1 MAEQGSGT
9 AAPEEAER
17 STSGSPR
24 VARRM
29 LQLQNSLVELLRAK
43 PFSQIT
49 YKEITEGVDI
59 DRSTVYRYYNH
70 KNQVL
75 RAAVDVRLTAFA
87 SRLDLTFGRME
98 TIDGYMG
105 RAVDAWMGLWLESGG
120 LLAAA
125 TGLGSEPGP
134 QRDWWR
140 RRTEP
145 WVEAVREAL
154 EIARLVEELPQDGR
168 PARPLAEMVVGLCLS
183 TFNNEL
189 TAAHTEEHRAMVRD
203 LLLDAVLRTMGR
215 TRADR

>member
-1 MAEQGSGT
+1 MTEQGPGT
-9 AAPEEAER
+9 AAPETGPA
-17 STSGSPR
+17 TSGSLR
-24 VARRM
+24 AAQRM
-29 LQLQNSLVELLRAK
+29 LQLQNSLVALLRTK

-75 RAAVDVRLTAFA
+75 QAAVDVRLTAFA

-98 TIDGYMG
+98 SIDGYTA
-105 RAVDAWMGLWLESGG
+105 RLVDAWTGLWLESGG

-125 TGLGSEPGP
+125 SGLGAEPGP
-134 QRDWWR
+134 QRQWWR
-140 RRTEP
+140 ERTEP
-145 WVEAVREAL
+145 WTEAVREAI
-154 EIARLVEELPQDGR
+154 EVARFVEELPADGR

-189 TAAHTEEHRAMVRD
+189 TVEHTAEHRTMVRD
-203 LLLDAVLRTMGR
+203 LLLDAVLRTLGR
-215 TRADR
+215 RR

>member
-1 MAEQGSGT
+1 MTEQGSGT
-9 AAPEEAER
+9 AVPMDSGPGA
-17 STSGSPR
+17 SGSLR
-24 VARRM
+24 AAQRM
-29 LQLQNSLVELLRAK
+29 LQLQNSLVELLRTK

-75 RAAVDVRLTAFA
+75 QAAVDVRLTAFA

-98 TIDGYMG
+98 TIDGYTA
-105 RAVDAWMGLWLESGG
+105 RLVDAWTGLWLESGG

-125 TGLGSEPGP
+125 SGLGAEPGP

-140 RRTEP
+140 ARLEP
-145 WVEAVREAL
+145 WTEAVREAI
-154 EIARLVEELPQDGR
+154 EVARFVDELPDDGR
-168 PARPLAEMVVGLCLS
+168 PARPLAEMVMGTCLS

-189 TAAHTEEHRAMVRD
+189 TVEHTPEHRGMVRD
-203 LLLDAVLRTMGR
+203 LLLDTVLRTMGR
-215 TRADR
+215 RPGTG